1 MQAYIPPQSALGFQS
16 GMFLLSA
23 QKGSAAQTTMPDGMF
38 KRGIARQ
45 IRHWPGVPAGWLDGG
60 TERIRMEAM
69 YALVRTGGKQY
80 RVAKDDTILVERITA
95 DEGAEVIL
103 DDVVMLGDGDKVTIG
118 TPRVEGAAVSATV
131 VSQTRGPKII
141 IFRRKRRK
149 NHRRTQGHR
158 QDLTLLKINVIAEDG
173 KSLKPK
179 AAPAKKAEPKKSEAK
194 AAPAKKAAPKAEA
207 KAAPAKKAAAKKATA
222 KKAPAKK
229 AAAKKAAK

>member
-1 MQAYIPPQSALGFQS
+1 
-16 GMFLLSA
+16 
-23 QKGSAAQTTMPDGMF
+23 
-38 KRGIARQ
+38 
-45 IRHWPGVPAGWLDGG
+45 
-60 TERIRMEAM
+60 M

-80 RVAKDDTILVERITA
+80 RVAKDDTILVERIAA

-103 DDVVMLGDGDKVTIG
+103 DDIVMLGDGDKVTIG

-158 QDLTLLKINVIAEDG
+158 QDLTLLKINAIAEDG

-179 AAPAKKAEPKKSEAK
+179 AAPAKKAAAKEDAAPK
-194 AAPAKKAAPKAEA
+194 AAAKKAAAKKAAPKAEA
-207 KAAPAKKAAAKKATA
+207 KAAPKKAAAKKTAAKKATA
-222 KKAPAKK
+222 KKA
-229 AAAKKAAK
+229 AAKKAANS

>member
-1 MQAYIPPQSALGFQS
+1 
-16 GMFLLSA
+16 
-23 QKGSAAQTTMPDGMF
+23 
-38 KRGIARQ
+38 
-45 IRHWPGVPAGWLDGG
+45 
-60 TERIRMEAM
+60 M

-80 RVAKDDTILVERITA
+80 RVAKDDTILVERIAA

-158 QDLTLLKINVIAEDG
+158 QDLTLLKINAIAEDG

-179 AAPAKKAEPKKSEAK
+179 AAPAKKAAAKEEAAPKAAAKKAAAKK
-194 AAPAKKAAPKAEA
+194 AAPKAAAKKAATKKAAPKAEA
-207 KAAPAKKAAAKKATA
+207 KAAPKKAAAKKTAAKKATA
-222 KKAPAKK
+222 KKV
-229 AAAKKAAK
+229 AAKKAAKS

>member
-1 MQAYIPPQSALGFQS
+1 
-16 GMFLLSA
+16 
-23 QKGSAAQTTMPDGMF
+23 
-38 KRGIARQ
+38 
-45 IRHWPGVPAGWLDGG
+45 
-60 TERIRMEAM
+60 M

-80 RVAKDDTILVERITA
+80 RVAKDDTILVERIAA

-158 QDLTLLKINVIAEDG
+158 QDLTLLKINAIAEDG

-179 AAPAKKAEPKKSEAK
+179 AAPAKKAAAKEEAAPK
-194 AAPAKKAAPKAEA
+194 AAAKKAAAKKAAPKAEA
-207 KAAPAKKAAAKKATA
+207 KAAPKKAAAKKTAAKKATA
-222 KKAPAKK
+222 KKA
-229 AAAKKAAK
+229 AAKNAAKS

>member
-1 MQAYIPPQSALGFQS
+1 
-16 GMFLLSA
+16 
-23 QKGSAAQTTMPDGMF
+23 
-38 KRGIARQ
+38 
-45 IRHWPGVPAGWLDGG
+45 
-60 TERIRMEAM
+60 M

-80 RVAKDDTILVERITA
+80 RVAKDDTILVERIAA
-95 DEGAEVIL
+95 DEGSEVIL

-158 QDLTLLKINVIAEDG
+158 QDLTLLKINAIAEDG

-179 AAPAKKAEPKKSEAK
+179 AAPAKKAAAK
-194 AAPAKKAAPKAEA
+194 EEAAP
-207 KAAPAKKAAAKKATA
+207 
-222 KKAPAKK
+222 
-229 AAAKKAAK
+229 

>member
-1 MQAYIPPQSALGFQS
+1 
-16 GMFLLSA
+16 
-23 QKGSAAQTTMPDGMF
+23 
-38 KRGIARQ
+38 
-45 IRHWPGVPAGWLDGG
+45 
-60 TERIRMEAM
+60 M

-80 RVAKDDTILVERITA
+80 RVAKDDTILVERIAA

-103 DDVVMLGDGDKVTIG
+103 EDVVMLGDGDKVTIG

-158 QDLTLLKINVIAEDG
+158 QDLTLLKINAIAEDG

-179 AAPAKKAEPKKSEAK
+179 AAPAKKAAAKEEAAPK
-194 AAPAKKAAPKAEA
+194 AAAKKAAAKKAAPKAEA
-207 KAAPAKKAAAKKATA
+207 KAAPKKAAAKKTAA
-222 KKAPAKK
+222 KKATAKK
-229 AAAKKAAK
+229 AAAKKAAKS

>member
-1 MQAYIPPQSALGFQS
+1 
-16 GMFLLSA
+16 MFLLSA
-23 QKGSAAQTTMPDGMF
+23 HPGTAAQTTKPNGTF
-38 KRGIARQ
+38 RRGIARQ
-45 IRHWPGVPAGWLDGG
+45 IRHRPEGPAGQSDGG

-80 RVAKDDTILVERITA
+80 RVAKDDTILVERIAA

-103 DDVVMLGDGDKVTIG
+103 DDIVMLGDGDKVTIG

-158 QDLTLLKINVIAEDG
+158 QDRTLLKINAIAEDG

-179 AAPAKKAEPKKSEAK
+179 VAPAKKAAPKAEA
-194 AAPAKKAAPKAEA
+194 AKKAAPKAEA
-207 KAAPAKKAAAKKATA
+207 KAAPKKAAA

-229 AAAKKAAK
+229 AAAKKAAAKKAAKKS

>member
-1 MQAYIPPQSALGFQS
+1 
-16 GMFLLSA
+16 
-23 QKGSAAQTTMPDGMF
+23 
-38 KRGIARQ
+38 
-45 IRHWPGVPAGWLDGG
+45 
-60 TERIRMEAM
+60 M

-80 RVAKDDTILVERITA
+80 RVAKDDTILVERIAA

-131 VSQTRGPKII
+131 VSQTRGQKII

-158 QDLTLLKINVIAEDG
+158 QDLTLLKINAIAEDG

-179 AAPAKKAEPKKSEAK
+179 AAPAKKAAAKEEAAPK
-194 AAPAKKAAPKAEA
+194 AAAKKAAAKKVAPKAAAKTAATKKAAPKAEA
-207 KAAPAKKAAAKKATA
+207 KAAPKKAAAKKT
-222 KKAPAKK
+222 
-229 AAAKKAAK
+229 AAKKAAVKKAVAKKAAKS

>member
-1 MQAYIPPQSALGFQS
+1 
-16 GMFLLSA
+16 
-23 QKGSAAQTTMPDGMF
+23 
-38 KRGIARQ
+38 
-45 IRHWPGVPAGWLDGG
+45 
-60 TERIRMEAM
+60 MEAM

-80 RVAKDDTILVERITA
+80 RVAKDDTILVERIAA

-158 QDLTLLKINVIAEDG
+158 QDLTLLKINAIAEDG

-179 AAPAKKAEPKKSEAK
+179 AAPAKKAAAKEEAAPK
-194 AAPAKKAAPKAEA
+194 AAAKKAAAKKAAPKAEA
-207 KAAPAKKAAAKKATA
+207 KAAPKKAAAKKTAAKKATA
-222 KKAPAKK
+222 KKAAAKK
-229 AAAKKAAK
+229 AAAKKAAKS

>member
-1 MQAYIPPQSALGFQS
+1 
-16 GMFLLSA
+16 
-23 QKGSAAQTTMPDGMF
+23 
-38 KRGIARQ
+38 
-45 IRHWPGVPAGWLDGG
+45 
-60 TERIRMEAM
+60 M

-80 RVAKDDTILVERITA
+80 RVAKDDTILVERIAA

-158 QDLTLLKINVIAEDG
+158 QDLTLLKINAIAEDG

-179 AAPAKKAEPKKSEAK
+179 AAPAKKAAAK
-194 AAPAKKAAPKAEA
+194 EEAAPKAA
-207 KAAPAKKAAAKKATA
+207 AKKAAAKTVAPKAKAKGAPKKAAAKKTAA
-222 KKAPAKK
+222 KKATAKK
-229 AAAKKAAK
+229 AAAKKAAKS

>member
-1 MQAYIPPQSALGFQS
+1 
-16 GMFLLSA
+16 
-23 QKGSAAQTTMPDGMF
+23 
-38 KRGIARQ
+38 
-45 IRHWPGVPAGWLDGG
+45 
-60 TERIRMEAM
+60 M

-80 RVAKDDTILVERITA
+80 RVAKDDTILVERIAA

-158 QDLTLLKINVIAEDG
+158 QDLTLLKINAIAEDG

-179 AAPAKKAEPKKSEAK
+179 AAPAKKAAAKGDAAPK
-194 AAPAKKAAPKAEA
+194 AAPKKGAAKKAATKAEA
-207 KAAPAKKAAAKKATA
+207 KAAPKKAAAKKTAA
-222 KKAPAKK
+222 KKATAKK
-229 AAAKKAAK
+229 AAAKKAAKS

>member
-1 MQAYIPPQSALGFQS
+1 
-16 GMFLLSA
+16 
-23 QKGSAAQTTMPDGMF
+23 
-38 KRGIARQ
+38 
-45 IRHWPGVPAGWLDGG
+45 
-60 TERIRMEAM
+60 M

-80 RVAKDDTILVERITA
+80 RVAKDDTILVERIAA

-158 QDLTLLKINVIAEDG
+158 QDLTLLKINAIAEDG

-179 AAPAKKAEPKKSEAK
+179 AAPAKKAAAKEEAALK
-194 AAPAKKAAPKAEA
+194 AAAKKAAAKKAAPKAEA
-207 KAAPAKKAAAKKATA
+207 KAAPKKAAKAAPKKAAAKKTAAKKTAAKKATA
-222 KKAPAKK
+222 KKAAT
-229 AAAKKAAK
+229 KKAAKS

>member
-1 MQAYIPPQSALGFQS
+1 
-16 GMFLLSA
+16 
-23 QKGSAAQTTMPDGMF
+23 
-38 KRGIARQ
+38 
-45 IRHWPGVPAGWLDGG
+45 
-60 TERIRMEAM
+60 M

-80 RVAKDDTILVERITA
+80 RVAKDDTILVERIAA

-158 QDLTLLKINVIAEDG
+158 QDLTLLKINAIAEDG

-179 AAPAKKAEPKKSEAK
+179 AAPAKKAAAK
-194 AAPAKKAAPKAEA
+194 ADAAPKAAAKKAAPKAEA
-207 KAAPAKKAAAKKATA
+207 KADAKAAPKKAAAKKATA
-222 KKAPAKK
+222 KKAT
-229 AAAKKAAK
+229 AKKAAKKS

>member
-1 MQAYIPPQSALGFQS
+1 
-16 GMFLLSA
+16 
-23 QKGSAAQTTMPDGMF
+23 
-38 KRGIARQ
+38 
-45 IRHWPGVPAGWLDGG
+45 
-60 TERIRMEAM
+60 M

-80 RVAKDDTILVERITA
+80 RVSKGDNILVERIAA

-141 IFRRKRRK
+141 IFRRKRLK

-158 QDLTLLKINVIAEDG
+158 QDLTLLKINAIAEDG

-179 AAPAKKAEPKKSEAK
+179 AAPAKKAAAKEEAAPK
-194 AAPAKKAAPKAEA
+194 AAAKKATAKKAAPKAEA
-207 KAAPAKKAAAKKATA
+207 KAAPKKAAAKKTAA
-222 KKAPAKK
+222 KKATAKK
-229 AAAKKAAK
+229 AAAKKAAKS

>member
-1 MQAYIPPQSALGFQS
+1 
-16 GMFLLSA
+16 
-23 QKGSAAQTTMPDGMF
+23 
-38 KRGIARQ
+38 
-45 IRHWPGVPAGWLDGG
+45 
-60 TERIRMEAM
+60 M

-80 RVAKDDTILVERITA
+80 RVAKDDTILVERIAA

-158 QDLTLLKINVIAEDG
+158 QDLTLLKINAIAEDG

-179 AAPAKKAEPKKSEAK
+179 AAPAKKAAAKEEAAPK
-194 AAPAKKAAPKAEA
+194 AAAKKAAAKKAAPKAEA
-207 KAAPAKKAAAKKATA
+207 KAAPKKAAAKKTAAKKATA
-222 KKAPAKK
+222 KKATAKKAAAKK
-229 AAAKKAAK
+229 AAAKKAAKS

>member
-1 MQAYIPPQSALGFQS
+1 
-16 GMFLLSA
+16 
-23 QKGSAAQTTMPDGMF
+23 
-38 KRGIARQ
+38 
-45 IRHWPGVPAGWLDGG
+45 
-60 TERIRMEAM
+60 M

-80 RVAKDDTILVERITA
+80 RVAKDDTILVERIAA

-158 QDLTLLKINVIAEDG
+158 QDLTLLKINAIAEDG

-179 AAPAKKAEPKKSEAK
+179 AAPAKKAAAKEEAAPK
-194 AAPAKKAAPKAEA
+194 AAAKKAAAKKAAPKAEA
-207 KAAPAKKAAAKKATA
+207 KAAPKKAAAKKTAA
-222 KKAPAKK
+222 KKVTAKK
-229 AAAKKAAK
+229 AAAKKAAKS